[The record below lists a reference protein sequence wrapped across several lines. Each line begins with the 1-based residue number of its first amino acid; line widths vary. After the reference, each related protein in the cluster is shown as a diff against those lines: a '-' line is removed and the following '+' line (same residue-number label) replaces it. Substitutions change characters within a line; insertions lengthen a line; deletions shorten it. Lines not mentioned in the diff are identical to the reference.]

1 MMRLTDQQASFLTLT
16 WVGVGLVIG
25 FFAGMQ
31 PLYVSLLL
39 GGLAIAFYFFTRFEL
54 AVLGL
59 LILRSAL
66 DPFSIQQ
73 VPAAFA
79 LGLDVLTLLYVVATL
94 LTGRTVQTDNFWW
107 LFAGWVIL
115 QGLWVILLFW
125 GELSLNNDVWLDS
138 IREWVRLFSWLMVY
152 LLVMQLKNRIHPQ
165 KMISALFLALIL
177 PLTAALLQILLPL
190 SFLPDFLQ
198 GNKNSITGEISRI
211 NGTLGLSNTFATF
224 LLLFIGLTY
233 WQMSQSQ
240 RRWPWWLLLALL
252 AFLYVSTKAL
262 FSLMMLGVFILVL
275 IAPRLSL
282 INLMAGVL
290 FFVVVIA
297 LFASTEFGQQRLG
310 SLAQTPI
317 LNPDID
323 ISRAILLSQG
333 DNNSFNWRLAQW
345 NLLVKAWEDSP
356 ILGYGLATSRYLT
369 IYNNYAH
376 NDYVRALAEGGI
388 VGFSAF
394 IAFLG
399 TQFLYIMRLLRRSPP
414 KSPQHQLC
422 WVLLALLIAIMVG
435 MTTENILTHTT
446 LFFYWWTLLA
456 IAGWN
461 WNQPQTYAQLNPSTT
476 ITGSTG
482 ASQCRG

>member
-1 MMRLTDQQASFLTLT
+1 MLTHQRANLIISAGG
-16 WVGVGLVIG
+16 VGVAL
-25 FFAGMQ
+25 FAGYLAGVQ
-31 PLYVSLLL
+31 PLYVGLVL
-39 GGLAIAFYFFTRFEL
+39 GGLAIAFYFFTSFES

-66 DPFSIQQ
+66 DPFSLQQ

-79 LGLDVLTLLYVVATL
+79 IGLDVLTLIYVVATL
-94 LTGRTVQTDNFWW
+94 LTNGTVQTDGFWW
-107 LFAGWVIL
+107 LFAGWVVL
-115 QGLWVILLFW
+115 QGLWVLLLLW
-125 GELSLNNDVWLDS
+125 GDMSLNTAVWLDS

-152 LLVMQLKNRIHPQ
+152 LLVMQLKDRIHPQ

-190 SFLPDFLQ
+190 SLLPDFLQ

-233 WQMSQSQ
+233 WQMNQSQ

-252 AFLYVSTKAL
+252 AFFYVSTKAL

-275 IAPRLSL
+275 IAPKLSL

-297 LFASTEFGQQRLG
+297 LFGSTEFGQQRLG
-310 SLAQTPI
+310 SLSQTPL

-333 DNNSFNWRLAQW
+333 DGNSFNWRLAQW
-345 NLLVKAWEDSP
+345 SLLLKAWEDSP

-388 VGFSAF
+388 LGFLVF

-399 TQFLYIMRLLRRSPP
+399 TQLIHLMELLRRSPAN
-414 KSPQHQLC
+414 SPQHQLC
-422 WVLLALLIAIMVG
+422 WVLLALLVAIMVG

-446 LFFYWWTLLA
+446 LFFYWWTVVA

-461 WNQPQTYAQLNPSTT
+461 WNQPQSY
-476 ITGSTG
+476 G
-482 ASQCRG
+482 